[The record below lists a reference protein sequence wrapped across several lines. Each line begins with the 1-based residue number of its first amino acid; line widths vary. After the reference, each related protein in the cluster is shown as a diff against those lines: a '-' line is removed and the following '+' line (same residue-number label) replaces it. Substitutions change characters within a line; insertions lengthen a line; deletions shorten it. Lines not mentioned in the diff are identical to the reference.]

1 MAATYTT
8 KEARARFSEVIRR
21 ARDGE
26 TVSITYRGK
35 PAAEITPVKRSEK
48 SEDGGGDPNRT
59 IEERL
64 EEMRR
69 AGTLVPS
76 DYPKKPLR
84 LGKPSPGALA
94 RFLEERGK

>member
-21 ARDGE
+21 AREGE

-48 SEDGGGDPNRT
+48 SGDGDNPNLT

-94 RFLEERGK
+94 RFLEERDK